1 MHVLFPHPK
10 HIVNLKC
17 KSLPLLFFFFLPPI
31 TVPLMR
37 CKICALMTEK
47 LFRSGGELIGFNQG
61 LHPSGYERQQ
71 TTSSWC
77 LISCCDEGRARILL
91 AYLTQNVI
99 RIMKLRTGAVYPNK
113 GKKKLRLWW
122 KHDSFCSPQIDLKPQ
137 IFLFRVITLVE
148 FNQKKQII
156 KMERGWSNIL
166 FYCQLHIVQFFRALS
181 SLVSS
186 YFSLFKND
194 FHQQFKK

>member
-1 MHVLFPHPK
+1 MPVLFPHPK

-17 KSLPLLFFFFLPPI
+17 KSLPLLLLLFFLPPI
-31 TVPLMR
+31 IMPLMR

-77 LISCCDEGRARILL
+77 LISRCDEGRARILV

-99 RIMKLRTGAVYPNK
+99 RIKKLRMAAVYPNK
-113 GKKKLRLWW
+113 GKKRLRLWW
-122 KHDSFCSPQIDLKPQ
+122 KHQFLQPSDLKPQ
-137 IFLFRVITLVE
+137 IFLFRVITVVE
-148 FNQKKQII
+148 FDQKKQII
-156 KMERGWSNIL
+156 KMERGWSNFL
-166 FYCQLHIVQFFRALS
+166 FYYQLHIVQFFR
-181 SLVSS
+181 
-186 YFSLFKND
+186 
-194 FHQQFKK
+194 